1 MDKNNE
7 LPKGVPPEIIAGLF
21 LLNVMA
27 LALAV
32 ASVVFGW

>member
-1 MDKNNE
+1 MN
-7 LPKGVPPEIIAGLF
+7 PKGIPTEVIAGLV
-21 LLNVMA
+21 LLNMLA